1 MVIGVLEVSL
11 AIFGATSL
19 KDKRR
24 VVRSVKDRISHRF
37 NVSVAEVD
45 ELDFCQKAV
54 LGFAMVGND
63 RQYMEGALGKIVE
76 HLQWVKDAS
85 LVDFSIEWY

>member
-1 MVIGVLEVSL
+1 MVVGVLEANL

-37 NVSVAEVD
+37 NVSVAEID

-76 HLQWVKDAS
+76 QLQWIRDAS
-85 LVDFSIEWY
+85 LTDYHIEWY

>member
-1 MVIGVLEVSL
+1 MVVGVLEVSL
-11 AIFGATSL
+11 ALFGASSL

-24 VVRSVKDRISHRF
+24 VVLSVKDRISHRF
-37 NVSVAEVD
+37 NVSVAEID
-45 ELDFCQKAV
+45 ELDFCRKAV

-76 HLQWVKDAS
+76 HLQWIKDAS
-85 LVDFSIEWY
+85 LVDYGIEWY

>member
-1 MVIGVLEVSL
+1 MYVGVLEASL
-11 AIFGATSL
+11 AIYGATSL

-37 NVSVAEVD
+37 NVSAAEVD
-45 ELDFCQKAV
+45 ELDYAKKAV

-63 RQYMEGALGKIVE
+63 RQYMEGALNKIVE
-76 HLQWVKDAS
+76 QLQWVKDAT
-85 LVDFSIEWY
+85 LVDYSIEWY

>member
-1 MVIGVLEVSL
+1 MVVGILEAEL
-11 AIFGATSL
+11 AIYGAASL

-63 RQYMEGALGKIVE
+63 RQYIEGALGKIVE
-76 HLQWVKDAS
+76 QLKWVNDAT
-85 LVDFSIEWY
+85 LLDCTMEFL